1 MDRLDKQKLLNM
13 YDEFQATHTS
23 LLNGLKSNKDLEPKE
38 QRIVERKIGTINT
51 IMTNILK
58 LKNLSD

>member
-23 LLNGLKSNKDLEPKE
+23 LLNSLKSNKDLEPKE
-38 QRIVERKIGTINT
+38 QRVIERKIATINN
-51 IMTNILK
+51 IMTNILR